1 MFREV
6 PCAKFTHQALCTK
19 HHARALGFPCHRV
32 TKYAPTSLALAQ
44 RGGSHCVAHRSTI
57 ARLPSGAAAKRSAA
71 SAQGRSAGGRV
82 LRHVGTFAVSAPLRS
97 SLRHREPPFLPCAA
111 FIRECGLHGL
121 VGIPPV
127 TLQGRLAAPVA
138 SRRRIGSGPVAEVP
152 RPLRADGT
160 CSLSRRASRGHQHL
174 VRSSRTRHHAPGTS

>member
-1 MFREV
+1 MLGAHRCGTFPQSRAPEMSCCAV
-6 PCAKFTHQALCTK
+6 LCGVCACRHCRSVRAERQSGCRHCRLGLPCQ
-19 HHARALGFPCHRV
+19 RV

-97 SLRHREPPFLPCAA
+97 SLRHRESPCIPCAA

-127 TLQGRLAAPVA
+127 TLQGRLAAPA
-138 SRRRIGSGPVAEVP
+138 APGRRIRFGPAP
-152 RPLRADGT
+152 PLR
-160 CSLSRRASRGHQHL
+160 HL
-174 VRSSRTRHHAPGTS
+174 AR